1 MNEIAEKDVIN
12 IENIIYEIDGNA
24 FINELES
31 NQKLYGDRIIVDK
44 RNNVYRV
51 ESKDKKPARFIFD
64 LEQK

>member
-1 MNEIAEKDVIN
+1 EEEGRREAQECRGLGRCIR
-12 IENIIYEIDGNA
+12 
-24 FINELES
+24 
-31 NQKLYGDRIIVDK
+31 DR

>member
-1 MNEIAEKDVIN
+1 MAKD
-12 IENIIYEIDGNA
+12 IYEIDGNA